1 MTRPAKVMINKSA
14 HRPCPICSQGQV
26 EVLHHQKFALP
37 EGHPLPGD
45 FDVVACP
52 DCEFVYADTRGSASD
67 YDDYYSTFS
76 KYADQGTST
85 GGGGSPKDLE
95 RLEKMAEAICQI
107 VPDRHSKIVDVGCAN
122 GGLLGA
128 LKSRGYVSLL
138 GVDPSEGCV
147 ENTRKLFGVP
157 ACQGWLNA
165 LPPESLGADLAV
177 VSHVFEHVLDLKEA
191 VKSLAAVLSAEGIL
205 YVEVPDASRYAD
217 CLAAPF
223 QDFNVEHINHFGA
236 ASLTNLMQAC
246 GFGALRVESKLL
258 DTNEGTPYP
267 ALFGFFHR
275 LSSGVQSQGWH
286 RSAAFRRAI
295 DAYIV
300 RSAERLRAIDG
311 KLASCTTE
319 PVYVWGTGQLTIKLL
334 AETCLCRA
342 DIAAFVDGNPL
353 NQGKSLHGR
362 RIIAPE
368 ALASLPGHSI
378 IIGSLLHQVAIS
390 NHIKNGLGLTNEI
403 VTLD

>member
-1 MTRPAKVMINKSA
+1 MNYKSA
-14 HRPCPICSQGQV
+14 YRPCPICSQDRV
-26 EVLHHQKFALP
+26 EILHHQRFALP
-37 EGHPLPGD
+37 EGHPLPPD
-45 FDVVACP
+45 FNVVACP
-52 DCEFVYADTRGSASD
+52 DCAFVYADTRGSASD
-67 YDDYYSTFS
+67 YDDYYSQFS

-85 GGGGSPKDLE
+85 GGGGSPEDSE
-95 RLEKMAEAICQI
+95 RLEKMADAISQS

-128 LKSRGYVSLL
+128 LKARGFVSLL
-138 GVDPSEGCV
+138 GVDPSEACV

-165 LPPESLGADLAV
+165 LPPECLGMDLAV

-191 VKSLAAVLSAEGIL
+191 VKSLAAALSADGIL
-205 YVEVPDASRYAD
+205 YLEVPNAARYAD

-246 GFGALRVESKLL
+246 GFEALRVETKLL
-258 DTNEGTPYP
+258 ETNQGTPYP
-267 ALFGFFHR
+267 ALFGFFRRSPVGAAGPGWIQSPEFRHAMDLYIER
-275 LSSGVQSQGWH
+275 SS
-286 RSAAFRRAI
+286 
-295 DAYIV
+295 
-300 RSAERLRAIDG
+300 ERLRAIDG
-311 KLASCTTE
+311 KLASCAGE
-319 PVYVWGTGQLTIKLL
+319 PVYVWGTGQLTSKLL

-342 DIAAFVDGNPL
+342 DIVAFVDGNPL
-353 NQGKSLHGR
+353 NHGKSLLGR

-368 ALASLPGHSI
+368 ALASLPGHAI
-378 IIGSLLHQVAIS
+378 IVGSLLHQSAIS
-390 NHIKNGLGLTNEI
+390 THIRNGLGLTNKI